1 MGLLKPPAQWSGVTL
16 PILSFGQEVGV
27 TALQLAGAFSAIANG
42 GRLLEPHVCL
52 DADWPSGETPRWPVP
67 TEVRRVMSPE
77 TAATLTAFLEGVVL
91 RGTGVDAVLP
101 GWQVAGKTG
110 TAQKIDPRTRAYS
123 REKYV
128 ASFAGFAPSRRPRLT
143 IVVIIDE
150 PKGLIWGGY
159 NAAPVFKNIAWQALS
174 LLGIPTDEPPPPGPV
189 SKGEKKR

>member
-1 MGLLKPPAQWSGVTL
+1 
-16 PILSFGQEVGV
+16 
-27 TALQLAGAFSAIANG
+27 
-42 GRLLEPHVCL
+42 
-52 DADWPSGETPRWPVP
+52 
-67 TEVRRVMSPE
+67 MSPE
-77 TAATLTAFLEGVVL
+77 TAATLTAFLEGVVA

-101 GWQVAGKTG
+101 GWQVAGKN
-110 TAQKIDPRTRAYS
+110 RNRAKNRSPHAGHS
-123 REKYV
+123 RQKYV

-174 LLGIPTDEPPPPGPV
+174 LLGVPTMSPPPPGPA